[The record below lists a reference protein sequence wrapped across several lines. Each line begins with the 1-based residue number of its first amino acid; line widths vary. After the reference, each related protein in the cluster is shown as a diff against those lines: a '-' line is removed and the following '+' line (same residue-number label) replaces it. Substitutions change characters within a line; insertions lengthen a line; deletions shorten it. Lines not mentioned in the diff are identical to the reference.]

1 MSHTVYLR
9 RSDPTVERL
18 IQATFP
24 AFRGKTVQ
32 AHIETS
38 VEFHGAYWD
47 GGSKRE
53 YRLVRL
59 ADLSMV
65 PVPDRPYQLHSEM
78 HDNSIQLP
86 DGVVCVVL
94 DTFMGRDSV
103 EIISS
108 AANSQPL
115 LPAPTEE
122 LTEDEK
128 RVLVVT
134 RSLKS
139 SYAGIKD
146 YRFHESGMSR
156 ERYDNAKASLIG
168 KKLLNKAGAITVE
181 GRNLSQQFDRY

>member
-24 AFRGKTVQ
+24 AFRGKTVR

-38 VEFHGAYWD
+38 VEFYGSYWSDGA
-47 GGSKRE
+47 KRQ
-53 YRLVRL
+53 YKLVRL
-59 ADLSMV
+59 DNLNV
-65 PVPDRPYQLHSEM
+65 FPIPDHPYMQESPG
-78 HDNSIQLP
+78 HDQTYELP
-86 DGVVCVVL
+86 PGVVCVVL
-94 DTFMGRDSV
+94 DYSRAGQSI
-103 EIISS
+103 EIISG
-108 AANSQPL
+108 AANIQPL
-115 LPAPTEE
+115 LPPPTEV

-139 SYAGIKD
+139 SYGGIKD
-146 YRFHESGMSR
+146 YRFHESGLSR
-156 ERYDNAKASLIG
+156 ERYDTAKAILIA

-181 GRNLSQQFDRY
+181 GRNLSREG